1 MRLFGIVVLLS
12 LFFVCDSLA
21 SGKIDTVYF
30 RNGDRM
36 SGEVKALENNY
47 LRLSTHDAKTIQIEW
62 NTIDS
67 VKIMNNMRI
76 VLKDGQVF
84 YGKLLPSGELNAC
97 YIWGTLGVPRLTP
110 LTDIVSMSPIEEKFV
125 DRLKGTLSSGFS
137 YAKSTDLM
145 QLNLNGQITYLA
157 NKNQLELSYDGNF
170 SQQDTARNQ
179 NQNGGV
185 NFKRLLPR
193 NWFLVSNLIFE
204 TNSELQLDLRTSFGA
219 GGGKFLIRSNKTS
232 LYFAGGLQG
241 NKEEARGNIQ
251 YNLEA
256 LIASNYS
263 VYIYDFPEVS
273 FSLSADV
280 LPSLTDRGRVRTSI
294 DSNLKW
300 EVFND
305 FYLKWTF
312 YYTYDSKPLSAGA
325 AKNDWAITLL
335 GIEYKL

>member
-1 MRLFGIVVLLS
+1 MRLFGIVIVLS
-12 LFFVCDSLA
+12 LLFVSDTLA
-21 SGKIDTVYF
+21 SGKIDTIYF

-84 YGKLLPSGELNAC
+84 YGKLLPSGEVNSC

-110 LTDIVSMSPIEEKFV
+110 LTDIVSMSPIEDKFV

-137 YAKSTDLM
+137 YAKATELM

-170 SQQDTARNQ
+170 SQQDTASNQ

-185 NFKRLLPR
+185 NYKRLLPR

-232 LYFAGGLQG
+232 LYLAGGLQG
-241 NKEEARGNIQ
+241 NKEESRGNIQ
-251 YNLEA
+251 YNLDA
-256 LIASNYS
+256 MIASNYS

-273 FSLSADV
+273 FNLSADV

-300 EVFND
+300 EIFND

-312 YYTYDSKPLSAGA
+312 YYTYDSRPLSEGA

-335 GIEYKL
+335 GLEYKL